1 MNTTNDRL
9 GEQSEVA
16 SDEASALKLAADDP
30 VSEWKCKVERLEDQL
45 LRAKADFQNLQKR
58 TAADRL
64 DAIRF
69 ANADLMRSF
78 VKVMDDF
85 DRALAAANASKESN
99 PLLEGVRLV
108 RENFVKAMADS
119 GLETIDALH
128 QPFDPNIHE
137 ALMQLPTDDHPP
149 GTVVEQ
155 HAKGY
160 RLHGRVVRPAK
171 VIVSKAADG
180 PTIE

>member
-1 MNTTNDRL
+1 MTNDRME
-9 GEQSEVA
+9 EQSDVRISE
-16 SDEASALKLAADDP
+16 SPALKMATDDP
-30 VSEWKCKVERLEDQL
+30 VAEWKSKVEKLEDQL

-58 TAADRL
+58 AAADRL
-64 DAIRF
+64 DAIRY

-78 VKVMDDF
+78 VKVLDDF
-85 DRALAAANASKESN
+85 DRALAAGKESKEPN

-108 RENFVKAMADS
+108 RENFVKAMAES

-128 QPFDPNIHE
+128 QPFDPSIHE
-137 ALMQLPTDDHPP
+137 ALMQLPTSEYPP

-171 VIVSKAADG
+171 VIVSKAVES
-180 PTIE
+180 PSNP

>member
-1 MNTTNDRL
+1 MNTTNDRTE
-9 GEQSEVA
+9 EQSEA
-16 SDEASALKLAADDP
+16 RLDEAPTLKMTADDP
-30 VSEWKCKVERLEDQL
+30 VAEWKGRVEKLEDQL

-64 DAIRF
+64 DAIRY
-69 ANADLMRSF
+69 ANADLMRTF
-78 VKVMDDF
+78 VKVLDDF
-85 DRALAAANASKESN
+85 DRALAAAKESQEPN
-99 PLLEGVRLV
+99 PLLEGIRLV
-108 RENFVKAMADS
+108 RENFVKAMAES

-128 QPFDPNIHE
+128 QPFDPSIHE
-137 ALMQLPTDDHPP
+137 ALMQVPTNDHPP

-171 VIVSKAADG
+171 VIVSKAVES
-180 PTIE
+180 PSNE